1 MKQMLIVDDHTMFRQ
16 AVIALVTERL
26 TDVGVA
32 CDEAGSADAARQQL
46 SGKRYDLVLLDISMP
61 VTGGMEL
68 LPELRRLYPDT
79 PVLMLSMYPEEQFA
93 LEALRLGATG
103 YLTKQEAAEELLAAI
118 QTVLEGGRYLSRAFS
133 KLLVNQ
139 VLEQGAISGPP
150 HLKLSRRELQ
160 ILRQLAIGRKLK
172 NIGDELGLSIKTV
185 STYKARLCA
194 KMGFRNNADLLNY
207 ALQYKL

>member
-46 SGKRYDLVLLDISMP
+46 SGKHYDLVLLDISMP

-93 LEALRLGATG
+93 LEALRLGAGG

-118 QTVLEGGRYLSRAFS
+118 QSLFEGGRYLSRTFS

-172 NIGDELGLSIKTV
+172 SIGDELGLSIKTV
-185 STYKARLCA
+185 STYKTRLCA
-194 KMGFRNNADLLNY
+194 KMGFRCNADLLSY

>member
-26 TDVGVA
+26 TDAGVA

-118 QTVLEGGRYLSRAFS
+118 QSLFEGGRYLSRTFS

>member
-118 QTVLEGGRYLSRAFS
+118 QSLFEGGRYLSRTFS

>member
-26 TDVGVA
+26 TDAGVA

-46 SGKRYDLVLLDISMP
+46 SGKHYDLVLLDISMP

-118 QTVLEGGRYLSRAFS
+118 QSLFEGGRYLSRTFS